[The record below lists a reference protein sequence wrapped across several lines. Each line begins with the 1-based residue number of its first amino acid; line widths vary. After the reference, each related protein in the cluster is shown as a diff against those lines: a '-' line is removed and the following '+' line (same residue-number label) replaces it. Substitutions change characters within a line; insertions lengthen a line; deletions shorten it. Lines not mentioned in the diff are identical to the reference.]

1 MKKPTWFLNL
11 SLKTK
16 LLIMFALVGLVPL
29 AITFLESYGEIRNAS
44 LQSQNYAANQNYEQ
58 THAILSSK
66 MARIEKMSSMVI
78 VNEALGAALIADP
91 ETTDIGEQILNF
103 DEVVSYTQVLEA
115 SSEADRIVYYIDD
128 RFVVTGTDTRFRM
141 LSRIENLKWANKL
154 NENGGAP
161 TWLLYEDH
169 SSTPAMSY
177 LTLGRIMWN
186 MEDYQE
192 PIGIVVINLDLKQIS
207 QSLTKSIPEQFVYL
221 ATEEGEMIASSE
233 NSQSGTMRLPQ
244 TMETGNRF
252 LKVTQ
257 ASNSYQV
264 RSNQIGHTGIY
275 LVSVIPQSATSAA
288 VNKVGTQI
296 ITVYLVVSAVLL
308 LLIFPITKSVTY
320 RVMLLTKKMDQVRK
334 GWLHS
339 LDIAPRDDEVGRLVS
354 SYNYMIDSVQN
365 LLQEQFKLGQE
376 KKGAELKAL
385 QSQINPHFLYNTL
398 DMLFW
403 MAQKGEKENI
413 QQVIYALSDYYKL
426 ILNKGEDLVTVGDEI
441 RLSSIYIDIQQKRF
455 KGRIQFEIDV
465 DEEVEQCLIPKIT
478 LQPLVENAIVH
489 GISENLEGKGTIVIR
504 GTILNQRMILTVVD
518 DGIGME
524 EEKSERPGY
533 HGSGY
538 GVNNIEKRLNLY
550 FGEQTCMRFESAPG
564 VGTSVI
570 IDVPVIKSL
579 AAS

>member
-11 SLKTK
+11 TLKTK
-16 LLIMFALVGLVPL
+16 LLILFALVGLVPL
-29 AITFLESYGEIRNAS
+29 AITFTESYGEIRNAS
-44 LQSQNYAANQNYEQ
+44 LNSQNYAANQNYDQ
-58 THAILSSK
+58 TLSTLSDK
-66 MARIEKMSSMVI
+66 MARIEKISSMVV

-115 SSEADRIVYYIDD
+115 SSEVDNIVYYIDD
-128 RFVVTGTDTRFRM
+128 RYVVTGSDTRFRM
-141 LSRIENLKWANKL
+141 VGRIEDRKWANSI
-154 NENGGAP
+154 NANGGAP
-161 TWLLYEDH
+161 TWVQYEDE
-169 SSTPAMSY
+169 SSTPAKNY
-177 LTLGRIMWN
+177 LTLGRILWN

-192 PIGIVVINLDLKQIS
+192 SEGIVAINLDLKQIS
-207 QSLTKSIPEQFVYL
+207 QSLTKSVPEQFVYL
-221 ATEEGEMIASSE
+221 ATEEGEMIASSGVP
-233 NSQSGTMRLPQ
+233 QLGTIRIPQ
-244 TMETGNRF
+244 TLETGNQF
-252 LKVTQ
+252 LKITLESE
-257 ASNSYQV
+257 AYLV

-275 LVSVIPQSATSAA
+275 LVSVIPQSAASAA

-308 LLIFPITKSVTY
+308 LLIFPITKSVTH
-320 RVMLLTKKMDQVRK
+320 RVLLLTKKLDQVRK
-334 GWLHS
+334 GWLHR
-339 LDIAPRDDEVGRLVS
+339 LDIAPREDEVGRLIS
-354 SYNYMIDSVQN
+354 SYNYMIDNVQK

-376 KKGAELKAL
+376 IKGAELKAL

-426 ILNKGEDLVTVGDEI
+426 ILNKGEDFVTVGDEL
-441 RLSSIYIDIQQKRF
+441 RMSGIYIEIQQKRF

-465 DEEVEQCLIPKIT
+465 DEEVKQCLIPKIT
-478 LQPLVENAIVH
+478 LQPLVENAIIH
-489 GISENLEGKGTIVIR
+489 GISENPEGIGTIVISGIIR
-504 GTILNQRMILTVVD
+504 NQRMILSVMD

-550 FGEQTCMRFESAPG
+550 FGEQTCIRFESSLGA
-564 VGTSVI
+564 GTSVI

>member
-58 THAILSSK
+58 THSILSSK

-78 VNEALGAALIADP
+78 VNEALSAALIADP

-115 SSEADRIVYYIDD
+115 SSEVDNIVYYIDD
-128 RFVVTGTDTRFRM
+128 RFVVTGADTRFRM
-141 LSRIENLKWANKL
+141 LSRIEPLEWAHKL
-154 NENGGAP
+154 NANGGAP
-161 TWLLYEDH
+161 TWLLYEDD
-169 SSTPAMSY
+169 SSPPAKSY

-192 PIGIVVINLDLKQIS
+192 PIGTVVINLDLKQIS
-207 QSLTKSIPEQFVYL
+207 QSLTKSVPEQFVYL
-221 ATEEGEMIASSE
+221 ATEEGEMIASSD
-233 NSQSGTMRLPQ
+233 NSQLGTMRLPQ
-244 TMETGNRF
+244 TLETGNRF

-257 ASNSYQV
+257 ANDSYQV

-275 LVSVIPQSATSAA
+275 LVSVIPQSAAA
-288 VNKVGTQI
+288 AAMNKVGTQI
-296 ITVYLVVSAVLL
+296 ITVYLLVSVALL
-308 LLIFPITKSVTY
+308 LLIFPITKSVTH

-334 GWLHS
+334 GWLQS

-354 SYNYMIDSVQN
+354 SYNYMIDNVQN

-465 DEEVEQCLIPKIT
+465 EKEVEECLIPKIT

-489 GISENLEGKGTIVIR
+489 GISENPEGKGTIIIR
-504 GTILNQRMILTVVD
+504 GTILNQRMILSVVD

-564 VGTSVI
+564 AGTSVI

-579 AAS
+579 EAS